1 MFQKSFR
8 HYITDRKVDTTGD
21 GFDEIRDVA
30 EQYVT
35 DTCSNRDLHEKAI
48 PISVFC
54 INKFSRNYLL
64 QD

>member
-1 MFQKSFR
+1 M
-8 HYITDRKVDTTGD
+8 DATGD

-48 PISVFC
+48 PISLFC